1 MDFSKKAHYRELF
14 VGISIDNETF
24 EGIEFEECEFN
35 KCSFVNCVFDASKF
49 LDCKFVECRLS
60 ADKVPHC
67 RFIEV
72 KFSTSQVIGLDWTK
86 ADALEGLEFT
96 ECKVNYSNF
105 RLLAPPR
112 IKMIKCEAKEADFTE
127 ANLSGGTFT
136 GTDFENS
143 RFFKTNLM
151 DADFKGAKNYFID
164 ARVNTLKKTKFSM
177 PEALSLLN
185 GLDII
190 IE

>member
-1 MDFSKKAHYRELF
+1 MPFEKKSYYQ
-14 VGISIDNETF
+14 ETF
-24 EGIEFEECEFN
+24 NGLTMADLIVEGREFEDCEFR
-35 KCSFVNCVFDASKF
+35 KCSFVNCTFDTCKF

-60 ADKVPHC
+60 ADKVTHC
-67 RFIEV
+67 RFIEA
-72 KFSTSQVIGLDWTK
+72 KFFTSQLIGIDWTR
-86 ADALEGLEFT
+86 ADALEGLEFS
-96 ECKVNYSNF
+96 ECKLNYSNF

-112 IKMIKCEAKEADFTE
+112 MKMIKCEAKEVDFIETD
-127 ANLSGGTFT
+127 LTGGIFT

-143 RFFKTNLM
+143 RFFKTNLTE
-151 DADFKGAKNYFID
+151 ADFKGAKNYLID